1 MLKTKQ
7 VIRIENRIQ
16 SVLLCMQSRVSNKE
30 LEAIQVM
37 RNYIMKHGR
46 MPSVR
51 ELMTGLK
58 YKSPR
63 SAALLMD
70 DLLEKGILNK
80 KDDGSFQLLE
90 FEVKSNI
97 GDRAQTVKIPLLGTV
112 TCGIPIFAQENIEA
126 EIPVSVK
133 LVKPNNKYFLLR
145 ASGDSMN
152 KSDINDGD
160 LVLIKQQ
167 DTAEN
172 GDNVVAL
179 IDDEATIKEYRSNG
193 QTIVL
198 KPNSTNGD
206 HQPIILTRDFKVQ
219 GIVVAVIP
227 M

>member
-1 MLKTKQ
+1 MQ
-7 VIRIENRIQ
+7 NSISNR
-16 SVLLCMQSRVSNKE
+16 E
-30 LEAIQVM
+30 LEAIQIM
-37 RNYIMKHGR
+37 RNFILKQGR
-46 MPSVR
+46 MPSIR
-51 ELMTGLK
+51 ELMRELD

-63 SAALLMD
+63 SAAILMQ
-70 DLLEKGILNK
+70 DLLEKRILNK
-80 KDDGSFQLLE
+80 KEDGSFQLIE
-90 FEVKSNI
+90 FEVKEDI

-112 TCGIPIFAQENIEA
+112 ACGTPIFAHENIEA

-167 DTAEN
+167 DWAEN

-179 IDDEATIKEYRSNG
+179 IDDEATVKEYRSNG

-198 KPNSTNGD
+198 KPNSTNRT

-219 GIVVAVIP
+219 GVVVAVIP